1 MKTLIQLYVARLHI
15 PNLYHF
21 IFTMWVLC
29 VRGGFLW
36 VNFEE
41 FWILLKTII
50 MHRSRIMK
58 VGEQF
63 FSLFYS
69 HWNVRKL
76 LSSRLRKL
84 NKMPKLYNFVYQTRN
99 STIMPDYYCYATKS
113 ITIIPTKFHSFHEI
127 STQKNSPSFFSSSR
141 CVPIFNNHFVSICT
155 VQNTNLFSSFRFHA
169 FWTVFFFSWFVLNFR
184 SIERIEKK

>member
-1 MKTLIQLYVARLHI
+1 
-15 PNLYHF
+15 
-21 IFTMWVLC
+21 
-29 VRGGFLW
+29 
-36 VNFEE
+36 
-41 FWILLKTII
+41 

-99 STIMPDYYCYATKS
+99 STIMPDYYCCATKS

-127 STQKNSPSFFSSSR
+127 STQKCSPSFFLLLD
-141 CVPIFNNHFVSICT
+141 VF
-155 VQNTNLFSSFRFHA
+155 LFSTIISSVFVLCKTQTCSHRF
-169 FWTVFFFSWFVLNFR
+169 VFTHFEQYFFSRDL
-184 SIERIEKK
+184 S